1 MRATRIGFPRRSGQ
15 SITTGVTLRDH
26 PVADDRLLRPARF
39 LDRGSR
45 SQHRAAPALRADVT
59 VAAPLVRAA
68 LAANPDRAL
77 SLLAA
82 ERLLLTTLGQTINPA
97 AGPAHPGRRA
107 RPARRWPP
115 DLQQVLRRRRIER
128 LAIRGIAT
136 CAGATRKLLMPTCH
150 ARAGQQ
156 PRSLSRG
163 LPSVLPSSLRRV
175 RSSAADG
182 SKSSIGL
189 QQASSSR
196 ICWPPGPLTISLR
209 RLSASSQPG
218 RRRLN
223 SPSYKTPQTILCSGQ
238 AAAGHPACG
247 TRAG

>member
-1 MRATRIGFPRRSGQ
+1 MTDCCVPRAFSIGARVVSIERRPHCGQTSRSRRHSCEQRSRRIRIAPSPCSPRSACCSPHSGRRSTRRLVLL
-15 SITTGVTLRDH
+15 IRDAER
-26 PVADDRLLRPARF
+26 V
-39 LDRGSR
+39 
-45 SQHRAAPALRADVT
+45 
-59 VAAPLVRAA
+59 
-68 LAANPDRAL
+68 
-77 SLLAA
+77 LLAA
-82 ERLLLTTLGQTINPA
+82 GLPICSRCC
-97 AGPAHPGRRA
+97 
-107 RPARRWPP
+107 
-115 DLQQVLRRRRIER
+115 VVRRIER